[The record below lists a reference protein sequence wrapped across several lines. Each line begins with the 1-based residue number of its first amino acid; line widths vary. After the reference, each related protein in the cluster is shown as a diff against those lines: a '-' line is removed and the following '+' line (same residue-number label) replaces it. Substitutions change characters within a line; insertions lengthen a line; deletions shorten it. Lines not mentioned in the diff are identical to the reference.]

1 MDSWFNQA
9 ANTGS
14 IFVDYSCQSSLDFW
28 DDEFENCKIPEK
40 HKKLEKDEQE
50 TLKESTHAEFYKPKL
65 TMLEDR

>member
-40 HKKLEKDEQE
+40 HKNWKKMNKKL
-50 TLKESTHAEFYKPKL
+50 
-65 TMLEDR
+65 